1 MILQGLNTIG
11 QVNFISFF
19 SQVEIS
25 NLDVLFEVKAFQTVR
40 LYTHTEDGYVLA
52 TPPLWPPYISGSIY
66 FTVSNR

>member
-1 MILQGLNTIG
+1 MIPQGLNTIR

-25 NLDVLFEVKAFQTVR
+25 NLDVSFEVKAFQTVR
-40 LYTHTEDGYVLA
+40 LYTHTEDGYILA
-52 TPPLWPPYISGSIY
+52 APPLRFPYISGSIY